1 MINLNLHVRRAT
13 GEDHQQISNL
23 MFYESNLHR
32 HLDWRTP
39 LDWLGS
45 PNYWVLDEG
54 NRISGVLACPEDPA
68 RVAWIRLFG
77 YLSHLP
83 ASEAWYP
90 LWDMVRTTVIE
101 QAHTQVAAIVV
112 KHWFQNLLLSS
123 GFELKQNIV
132 LLELRGEN
140 YRSFPVPRDIMIRA
154 MQEEDL
160 YAVAQLDQEAFGSF
174 WHNSL
179 DSLRRAY
186 AQSNYASVAMDP
198 SGLIGYQLSTGNPFG
213 THLARL
219 GVGKKAQGRGV
230 GTALVSELIQ
240 KLDPNRMARL
250 SVNTQSDNL
259 ASLALYKKI
268 GFTLTGEHYPVLV
281 YPRRNP

>member
-1 MINLNLHVRRAT
+1 MRVRRAVA
-13 GEDHQQISNL
+13 EDQQQIANL
-23 MFYESNLHR
+23 MFYESNMHR

-45 PNYWVLDEG
+45 SNYWVLDEG
-54 NRISGVLACPEDPA
+54 NRISGALACPEDPS

-77 YLSHLP
+77 YLTHLS
-83 ASEAWYP
+83 AAEAWLP
-90 LWDMVRTTVIE
+90 LWDMVRTTAVE
-101 QAHTQVAAIVV
+101 QQNMQIAAIVV
-112 KHWFQNLLLSS
+112 KHWFQSLLLAS

-140 YRSFPVPRDIMIRA
+140 FRSFPMPQDITIRS
-154 MQEEDL
+154 MEENDL
-160 YAVAQLDQEAFGSF
+160 PAVARLDLEAFGNF

-179 DSLRRAY
+179 DSLKRAKM
-186 AQSNYASVAMDP
+186 QSNYASVAEDS

-219 GVGKKAQGRGV
+219 GVKKEAQGRGV
-230 GTALVSELIQ
+230 GTALVSELIRS
-240 KLDPNRMARL
+240 LDPSRMARL
-250 SVNTQSDNL
+250 SVNTQADNM
-259 ASLALYKKI
+259 ASLSLYKKI

-281 YPRRNP
+281 YPKGD

>member
-1 MINLNLHVRRAT
+1 MINLNLRVRRAVA
-13 GEDHQQISNL
+13 EDQQQISNL
-23 MFYESNLHR
+23 MFYEANLHR

-54 NRISGVLACPEDPA
+54 NRISGSLACPEDPS

-77 YLSHLP
+77 YLTHLS
-83 ASEAWYP
+83 ATEAWYP
-90 LWDMVRTTVIE
+90 LWDMVRTTVVE
-101 QAHTQVAAIVV
+101 QAQTQIAAIVV

-123 GFELKQNIV
+123 GFQLKQNIV

-140 YRSFPVPRDIMIRA
+140 FRSFRMPQDITIRP
-154 MQEEDL
+154 MDEDDL
-160 YAVAQLDQEAFGSF
+160 NAVALLDFEAFGTF

-179 DSLRRAY
+179 ESLKRAK
-186 AQSNYASVAMDP
+186 AQSSYASVAEDS

-219 GVGKKAQGRGV
+219 GVRKDAQGRGI
-230 GTALVSELIQ
+230 GTALVSELIH
-240 KLDPNRMARL
+240 KLDPNRMPRL
-250 SVNTQSDNL
+250 SVNTQADNM

-281 YPRRNP
+281 YP

>member
-1 MINLNLHVRRAT
+1 MINLNLRVRRAVV
-13 GEDHQQISNL
+13 EDQQQIASL
-23 MFYESNLHR
+23 MFYESNMHR

-54 NRISGVLACPEDPA
+54 DRIAAALACPEDPSQ
-68 RVAWIRLFG
+68 VAWVRLFG
-77 YLSHLP
+77 YLTHLT
-83 ASEAWYP
+83 ATEAWLP
-90 LWDMVRTTVIE
+90 LWDMVRTTAVE
-101 QAHTQVAAIVV
+101 QQHTQIAAIVV
-112 KHWFQNLLLSS
+112 KHWFQSLLLAS

-140 YRSFPVPRDIMIRA
+140 FRSFPMRQDMTIRP
-154 MQEEDL
+154 MNEDDL
-160 YAVAQLDQEAFGSF
+160 PAAAHLDMEAFGNF

-179 DSLRRAY
+179 DSLKRAK
-186 AQSNYASVAMDP
+186 AQSSYASVAEDS

-219 GVGKKAQGRGV
+219 GVRKEAQSRGV
-230 GTALVSELIQ
+230 GTTLVSDLIHR
-240 KLDPNRMARL
+240 LDPSRMARL
-250 SVNTQSDNL
+250 SVNTQADNM

-281 YPRRNP
+281 YPKGG